1 MRTVDLIQRKRDGE
15 ELSPQEIAALVD
27 GYTRNEIPDYQMS
40 AFLMAIFFSGMSDRE
55 VSALTECMIKSG
67 ETVDL
72 SSIPGMKV
80 DKHSTGGVGD
90 KTSLI
95 SAPLAAAAGVV
106 VPMIS
111 GRGLGHTG
119 GTLDKLE
126 SIPGFRTDLTIEEL
140 KAQLAKHHL
149 AFIGQTP
156 EIAPADGKLYGLRDA
171 TATVESIA
179 LIASSIMSKK
189 IAVGLDAVV
198 LDVKVGTGAFMK
210 RQVDAR
216 RLAQMMVGIGRR
228 MDKRV
233 QALITD
239 MNQPLGYAV
248 GNAAFMKRQVDARR
262 LAAMM
267 VGIGRRM
274 DKRVQA
280 LITDMSQPL
289 GYAVGNAL
297 EVMEV
302 SQTLQNAGPTD
313 LTRISLELAARMIFL
328 AKITTTLDEA
338 RELAQQKL
346 LDGSGYKKFKDVI
359 QAQGGNPQVLDRF
372 ELLPNATGVREIS
385 SPRAGYISAI
395 DAEGI
400 GKASS
405 LIGAGRNTK
414 EDTIDPAVGV
424 ILEVKVGQKVEGGAV
439 LCRLYYTGEEQVEE
453 ASQQIEDAFRI
464 SASAPEERELILEVV
479 S

>member
-1 MRTVDLIQRKRDGE
+1 MRTVDLILRKRGGD
-15 ELSPQEIAALVD
+15 ELSVDEIQYLIN
-27 GYTRNEIPDYQMS
+27 GYTTGDIPDYQMA
-40 AFLMAIFFSGMSDRE
+40 AFLMATYFTGMTDRE
-55 VSALTECMIKSG
+55 LSSFTEVMMASG
-67 ETVDL
+67 EVLNLDD
-72 SSIPGMKV
+72 IPGVKV

-95 SAPLAAAAGVV
+95 CAPIAAAAGVV

-111 GRGLGHTG
+111 GRSLGHTG

-126 SIPGFRTDLTIEEL
+126 SIPGFRTDLTIEEF
-140 KAQLAKHHL
+140 KEQLAKHGL

-156 EIAPADGKLYGLRDA
+156 EIAPADGKIYGLRDA

-189 IAVGLDAVV
+189 LAVGLDAVV

-248 GNAAFMKRQVDARR
+248 GNA
-262 LAAMM
+262 
-267 VGIGRRM
+267 
-274 DKRVQA
+274 
-280 LITDMSQPL
+280 
-289 GYAVGNAL
+289 L

-313 LTRISLELAARMIFL
+313 LTRLSLELAARMIFL
-328 AKITTTLDEA
+328 AKIAPTLDEA
-338 RELAQQKL
+338 REVAQQKL
-346 LDGSGYKKFKDVI
+346 LDGSGYRKFKQVVT
-359 QAQGGNPQVLDRF
+359 AQGGNAQALDRF
-372 ELLPNATGVREIS
+372 ELLPNATGMREITA
-385 SPRAGYISAI
+385 PRAGYISAI
-395 DAEGI
+395 QAEDI
-400 GKASS
+400 GMASS
-405 LIGAGRNTK
+405 MIGAGRNTK
-414 EDTIDPAVGV
+414 EDDIDPAVGV
-424 ILEVKVGQKVEGGAV
+424 ILEVKVGQKVEAGAV
-439 LCRLYYTGEEQVEE
+439 LCRVYYTRDEHVDE
-453 ASQQIEDAFRI
+453 ASEEIEDAFRI
-464 SASAPEERELILEVV
+464 SAQPPEERELILEVV

>member
-1 MRTVDLIQRKRDGE
+1 MRTVDLIHRKRDAE
-15 ELSPQEIAALVD
+15 ELTPEEIAAIVD

-40 AFLMAIFFSGMSDRE
+40 AFLMAVFFSGMTDRE
-55 VSALTECMIKSG
+55 VSALTDCMVKSG

-72 SSIPGMKV
+72 SGIPGVKV

-95 SAPLAAAAGVV
+95 AAPLAASAGVI

-126 SIPGFRTDLTIEEL
+126 AIPGFRTDLTIEEF
-140 KAQLAKHHL
+140 KTQLQKHGL

-156 EIAPADGKLYGLRDA
+156 EITPADGKLYALRDA
-171 TATVESIA
+171 TATVESIP

-189 IAVGLDAVV
+189 LAVGLDAIV
-198 LDVKVGTGAFMK
+198 LDVKVGNGAFMK

-228 MDKRV
+228 LDKRV

-239 MNQPLGYAV
+239 MN
-248 GNAAFMKRQVDARR
+248 
-262 LAAMM
+262 
-267 VGIGRRM
+267 
-274 DKRVQA
+274 
-280 LITDMSQPL
+280 QPL

-313 LTRISLELAARMIFL
+313 LTRISLELAARMIYL
-328 AKITTTLDEA
+328 AKLVPALDDA
-338 RELAQQKL
+338 RELAQSKL
-346 LDGSGYKKFKDVI
+346 LDGSGYKKFKEVI
-359 QAQGGNPQVLDRF
+359 EAQGGNPQVLDRF
-372 ELLPNATGVREIS
+372 ELLPNATGVREIA
-385 SPRAGYISAI
+385 SPRAGYVTAI
-395 DAEGI
+395 AAEDI
-400 GKASS
+400 GMASS
-405 LIGAGRNTK
+405 MIGAGRNTK

-424 ILEVKVGQKVEGGAV
+424 ILEVKVGQKVEAGAV
-439 LCRLYYTGEEQVEE
+439 LCRVYYTSDEHVEE
-453 ASQQIEDAFRI
+453 ASQQVEDAFRI
-464 SASAPEERELILEVV
+464 SATAPEERELILEVV

>member
-15 ELSPQEIAALVD
+15 ELSPEEIAALVD

-40 AFLMAIFFSGMSDRE
+40 AFLMAVFFSGMTDRE
-55 VSALTECMIKSG
+55 VSGLTDCMLRSG

-72 SSIPGMKV
+72 SSIPGVKV

-126 SIPGFRTDLTIEEL
+126 SIPGFRTDLTIEEFR
-140 KAQLAKHHL
+140 AQLTKHGL

-156 EIAPADGKLYGLRDA
+156 EVAPADGKLYALRDT
-171 TATVESIA
+171 TATVESIP

-189 IAVGLDAVV
+189 LAVGLDAIV
-198 LDVKVGTGAFMK
+198 LDVKVGSGAFMK

-228 MDKRV
+228 LDKRV

-239 MNQPLGYAV
+239 MN
-248 GNAAFMKRQVDARR
+248 
-262 LAAMM
+262 
-267 VGIGRRM
+267 
-274 DKRVQA
+274 
-280 LITDMSQPL
+280 QPL

-313 LTRISLELAARMIFL
+313 LTRLSLELAARMIFL
-328 AKITTTLDEA
+328 AKITPTLDEA
-338 RELAQQKL
+338 REMAQQKL

-359 QAQGGNPQVLDRF
+359 EAQAGNPQVLDRF
-372 ELLPNATGVREIS
+372 ELLPNATGVREIV
-385 SPRAGYISAI
+385 SPRGGYVSAI
-395 DAEGI
+395 AAEDI
-400 GKASS
+400 VRASS
-405 LIGAGRNTK
+405 MIGAGRNTK
-414 EDTIDPAVGV
+414 EDSIDPAVGV
-424 ILEVKVGQKVEGGAV
+424 ILEVKVGQKVEAGAV
-439 LCRLYYTGEEQVEE
+439 LCRVYYTSEDNVEE
-453 ASQQIEDAFRI
+453 ASEQVEDAFRI
-464 SASAPEERELILEVV
+464 SSQVPEERELILEVV

>member
-40 AFLMAIFFSGMSDRE
+40 AFLMAVFFSGMTDRE
-55 VSALTECMIKSG
+55 VSALTECMVKSG

-111 GRGLGHTG
+111 GRNLGHTG

-140 KAQLAKHHL
+140 KGQLAKHQL

-156 EIAPADGKLYGLRDA
+156 EIAPADGKLYSLRDA

-189 IAVGLDAVV
+189 LAVGLDAVV

-239 MNQPLGYAV
+239 MN
-248 GNAAFMKRQVDARR
+248 
-262 LAAMM
+262 
-267 VGIGRRM
+267 
-274 DKRVQA
+274 
-280 LITDMSQPL
+280 QPL

-359 QAQGGNPQVLDRF
+359 EAQGGNPQVLDRF

-414 EDTIDPAVGV
+414 EDIIDPAVGV

-439 LCRLYYTGEEQVEE
+439 LCRLYYTGEDQVEE

>member
-1 MRTVDLIQRKRDGE
+1 MRTVDLIHRKRDGE
-15 ELSPQEIAALVD
+15 ELTPEEITALVD

-40 AFLMAIFFSGMSDRE
+40 AFLMAVFYSGMTDRE
-55 VSALTECMIKSG
+55 VSSLTESMMRSG

-95 SAPLAAAAGVV
+95 SAPLAAAAGVI

-126 SIPGFRTDLTIEEL
+126 AIPGFRTDLTIEEF
-140 KAQLAKHHL
+140 KAQLTTHGL
-149 AFIGQTP
+149 AFIGQTQ
-156 EIAPADGKLYGLRDA
+156 EVAPADGKLYSLRDA
-171 TATVESIA
+171 TATVESIP

-189 IAVGLDAVV
+189 LAVGLDALV

-210 RQVDAR
+210 RQTDAR
-216 RLAQMMVGIGRR
+216 KLAQMMVGIGRR

-239 MNQPLGYAV
+239 MN
-248 GNAAFMKRQVDARR
+248 
-262 LAAMM
+262 
-267 VGIGRRM
+267 
-274 DKRVQA
+274 
-280 LITDMSQPL
+280 QPL

-328 AKITTTLDEA
+328 AKLVPTLDEA
-338 RELAQQKL
+338 REIAQQKL
-346 LDGSGYKKFKDVI
+346 LDGSGYRKFKEVI
-359 QAQGGNPQVLDRF
+359 EAQGGNPQVLDRF
-372 ELLPNATGVREIS
+372 ELLPNATGVREIA

-400 GKASS
+400 GRASS
-405 LIGAGRNTK
+405 MIGAGRNLK
-414 EDTIDPAVGV
+414 EDSIDPAVGV
-424 ILEVKVGQKVEGGAV
+424 ILEVKVSQKVEAGAV
-439 LCRLYYTGEEQVEE
+439 LCRLYYTGEENVEE

>member
-40 AFLMAIFFSGMSDRE
+40 AFLMAVFFSGMSDRE

-72 SSIPGMKV
+72 SAIPGMKV

-140 KAQLAKHHL
+140 KAQLAVHKL

-239 MNQPLGYAV
+239 MN
-248 GNAAFMKRQVDARR
+248 
-262 LAAMM
+262 
-267 VGIGRRM
+267 
-274 DKRVQA
+274 
-280 LITDMSQPL
+280 QPL

-439 LCRLYYTGEEQVEE
+439 LCRLYYTGDEQVEE

-464 SASAPEERELILEVV
+464 SATAPEERELILEVV